1 MKFTR
6 RTLVKAAMAAFATGL
21 FMQAPVQAETWPS
34 KPVTL
39 MVPYSPGGGT
49 DIIARLVGSKLSEL
63 WGQSVVVENKAGANG
78 IIGSTDVLRASPD
91 GYKIMLVVGS
101 HVLNPILTKS
111 VPFDPI
117 EDFTPITRLATS
129 PLVLVVPNSD
139 KYPDLKSY
147 IEQGKKS
154 EISIGYSE
162 GQTQLTGELIR
173 QATGIK
179 TTPIPYKGGSPLM
192 VDIVGGHVDS
202 GVTSVL
208 TALPHVSS
216 GKLKVIGVADS
227 VRNAAFPDATTF
239 KEAGYESVES
249 LSWYGLFGPKGM
261 PEEIIE
267 RIRADLKKVTSDPSV
282 AKQLK
287 DQGAVVVL
295 DSSADFRSFLEGEK
309 VKWAKVAREGGI
321 EAQ

>member
-1 MKFTR
+1 M
-6 RTLVKAAMAAFATGL
+6 
-21 FMQAPVQAETWPS
+21 
-34 KPVTL
+34 
-39 MVPYSPGGGT
+39 
-49 DIIARLVGSKLSEL
+49 GSKLSEL

-139 KYPDLKSY
+139 KYPDLKRY